1 MALGTVTRPA
11 PSTDFTNGNKRQR
24 TRDVQLTAGA
34 NYTTGGE
41 IITPAAV
48 GLNRRIESV
57 SNAGVARTTTGGA
70 ASIPIAVEYLSNG
83 TVKLQAYVAA
93 TGAEQASNANMST
106 FSTRLT
112 FVGV

>member
-1 MALGTVTRPA
+1 MALGAVTRPT
-11 PSTDFTNGNKRQR
+11 PIPDFTNGNKRQR
-24 TRDVQLTAGA
+24 VRDIVITAGA

-48 GLNRRIESV
+48 GLNRRIEQV
-57 SNAGVARTTTGGA
+57 SGTGA
-70 ASIPIAVEYLSNG
+70 ARLTTDGSTSIPISISYLANG
-83 TVKLQAYVAA
+83 TVKLQGYVAA
-93 TGAEQASNANMST
+93 TGAEQTAAANLST